1 MVILHHF
8 KYSKT
13 HCSTI
18 FLCPNGHE
26 KCHINPSGYQW
37 FDLTKDDPKYILV
50 EAKKAENKKLIEI
63 IGKSND
69 IRSMTVDEYE
79 IYIDDYI
86 KKSKIPDINE
96 WIKI

>member
-1 MVILHHF
+1 M
-8 KYSKT
+8 K
-13 HCSTI
+13 I
-18 FLCPNGHE
+18 FL
-26 KCHINPSGYQW
+26 HIIFFLFISNCS
-37 FDLTKDDPKYILV
+37 LNSESKYWTEETIK
-50 EAKKAENKKLIEI
+50 KKAENKKLIEI

-86 KKSKIPDINE
+86 KKSKYPDINE